1 MEREAVIKL
10 KKALDDKFALDI
22 TILGIGQIST
32 MADYFVIATAANTPQ
47 MSALTETAEEVLTK
61 CGFHLSHIEGMS
73 SAKWVLL
80 DFGSIIVHLFDKE
93 SREFYNLER
102 VWRDADKNLV
112 K

>member
-1 MEREAVIKL
+1 MEKEIVIKL

-22 TILGIGQIST
+22 TILDIGQIST
-32 MADYFVIATAANTPQ
+32 VADYFVIATAANAPQ
-47 MSALTETAEEVLTK
+47 MLALTEIAEELVTK
-61 CGFHLSHIEGMS
+61 CGFHLSHIEGQS

-102 VWRDADKNLV
+102 LWRDAVVID
-112 K
+112 